1 MSNIDNL
8 GATVDLYILNHL
20 MNPPNGKPC
29 EFVMEVTNKTRADV
43 KVNIERS
50 SLGIDIFI
58 LHRLCSPDAFF
69 FF

>member
-20 MNPPNGKPC
+20 MNPPNGKRC

-43 KVNIERS
+43 KVKGVGCGSVSEC
-50 SLGIDIFI
+50 LA
-58 LHRLCSPDAFF
+58 CW
-69 FF
+69 